1 MRILKN
7 LTLLLLL
14 TLLSSLAA
22 VAAGTMPQ
30 TSTAEAPVWYMVKFM
45 TGGGVL
51 EAQTNGARILVGAQ
65 AAEDA
70 QYWRIE
76 GDASKGYTF
85 ICRKGNMTLYTDN
98 TQRDGMFYAGTS
110 PNANTKFTIK
120 ASTYSGFTDGFTIS
134 PKGNSGVWMNQW
146 TGAGVGHEIGLWN
159 SVDLNCPVQ
168 FISEAEVE
176 EGLKLASLP
185 LIPMPKDVKLLDGIV
200 WWNSFTTVAYADEK
214 HKALAEMYAEMLGAI
229 SGKTLSAVQGTS
241 GSVVLSI
248 DANLKDEAY
257 TLTVDANGAAI
268 TAGTEHGLFNA
279 LQTLRQ
285 LFYDAKYNAGAVQCI
300 SIKDE
305 PRFEYRGFM
314 LDIARH
320 YFDKDEVKKLLDV
333 MALYKVNKFHWHLTD
348 DQGWRIEIPEYP
360 LLTEVGAVRSGSNTK
375 TTSPRFIDDTEYGRG
390 MFYTL
395 DDLREIVDYAQR
407 LHIDIM
413 PEVDLPGHMI
423 AAITAYPDE
432 FACFKTGIDDENR
445 NGYTV
450 RIREGIS
457 KDVLNVA
464 KPEVMNFLYCVLGH
478 VAEVFPYPIIHIGG
492 DECPKDAWNK
502 LISEGNKQFKT
513 WMNGNGLTSADQIQ
527 PWLVNELGKWL
538 KAEYGKDVV
547 CWNELADHWKT
558 SYETKPIIMCY
569 NGDAKGPM
577 QKAANLGLRTIYT
590 GCWPFYL
597 DMYQTYKNNY
607 NDASAHQF
615 DDPYTGGYG
624 NNTLQ
629 RVYEATPTSSIS
641 GKENLCLGVGANLW
655 TETVNNNRE
664 AEHQFFPRMLAL
676 AEVGWLPESQ
686 KNWMSFRQRVQLHF
700 NILDEYGI
708 QYATYDKDAE
718 PVPNDLFY
726 ADLTE
731 GQRLLTDAHPDAVG
745 YPAAGAYAALS
756 SALDAYSQQQNKEQ
770 GEALRK
776 AVADFKAAPICQPE
790 ADKLYRIVS
799 ASVAWSRDYAGS
811 TLYVSADQKRLR
823 FHYTP
828 QTEPEE
834 LFRFEP
840 VASSTEGE
848 HSYRITAQLGEKR
861 INLGTLDGQATTNA
875 TGSVL
880 RVDAATIGSKNP
892 AYYDYIPGD
901 VLISNKNGY
910 TTDGAKSKRLN
921 AQPDGYA
928 YAKADATVGHS
939 GCWRIVEVT
948 DFAAE
953 LEALI
958 AKCERLGILADELV
972 APLREYLNSVTNP
985 ADVTRDD
992 YDRFAALYAE
1002 HLNIKYTPAG
1012 IPLTT
1017 LQPQSLTTSAY
1028 DLQGRRA
1035 DASTQ
1040 GVIISGAKKVV
1051 R

>member
-1 MRILKN
+1 
-7 LTLLLLL
+7 
-14 TLLSSLAA
+14 
-22 VAAGTMPQ
+22 MPK
-30 TSTAEAPVWYMVKFM
+30 TSTAEEPVWYMIKFM

-51 EAQTNGARILVGAQ
+51 EAQDNGAKILVGAQ
-65 AAEDA
+65 ADKYD

-85 ICRKGNMTLYTDN
+85 ICRKSSMTLYTNN

-110 PNANTKFTIK
+110 PNSNTKFNIK
-120 ASTYSGFTDGFTIS
+120 ASTYSGLTDGFVIS
-134 PKGNSGVWMNQW
+134 PKSNSSVWMNQW

-159 SVDLNCPVQ
+159 SVDQNCPVQ
-168 FISEAEVE
+168 FISETEVE

-185 LIPMPKDVKLLDGIV
+185 LIPMPKDVKLLDG
-200 WWNSFTTVAYADEK
+200 NAQMKDFTTVAYADEK

-229 SGKTLSAVQGTS
+229 SGQQMSAVQGAS
-241 GSVVLSI
+241 GSVTLSI
-248 DANLKDEAY
+248 DASLAEEAY
-257 TLTVDANGAAI
+257 TLTVDAGGAI
-268 TAGTEHGLFNA
+268 VTAGTEHGLFNA

-285 LFYDAKYNAGAVQCI
+285 LFYDAKYSGRVQCI
-300 SIKDE
+300 SIADE

-320 YFDKDEVKKLLDV
+320 FFDKDEVKKLLDV
-333 MALYKVNKFHWHLTD
+333 MALYKINKFHWHLTD

-375 TTSPRFIDDTEYGRG
+375 TTNPRFIDDTEYGRR
-390 MFYTL
+390 MYYTL
-395 DDLREIVDYAQR
+395 ADLREIVEYAQK

-413 PEVDLPGHMI
+413 PEVDLPGHMV

-432 FACFKTGIDDENR
+432 FACFKTGIDDENK

-464 KPEVMNFLYCVLGH
+464 KSEVMDFLYCVLSH

-513 WMNGNGLTSADQIQ
+513 WMSDNGLTSADQIQ
-527 PWLVNELGKWL
+527 PWLVNELGIWL
-538 KAEYGKDVV
+538 NEKYGKEVV
-547 CWNELADHWKT
+547 CWNELVDHWKT

-569 NGDAKGPM
+569 NGDAKAPM

-597 DMYQTYKNNY
+597 DMYQTYKNDY
-607 NDASAHQF
+607 NSAAAHQF

-629 RVYEATPTSSIS
+629 RVYEATPTSSIG
-641 GKENLCLGVGANLW
+641 GKEHLCLGVGANLW

-664 AEHQFFPRMLAL
+664 AEHQYFPRMLAL

-686 KNWMSFRQRVQLHF
+686 KNWMSFRQRVQHHF
-700 NILDEYGI
+700 SILDEYGI

-756 SALDAYSQQQNKEQ
+756 SALDAYSQQQSKEQ

-776 AVADFKAAPICQPE
+776 AVADFKAAPICQPVT
-790 ADKLYRIVS
+790 DKLYRIVS

-811 TLYVSADQKRLR
+811 TLYVTADQKRLR

-840 VASSTEGE
+840 VASSVEGE
-848 HSYRITAQLGEKR
+848 HNFRATAQLGEKR
-861 INLGTLDGQATTNA
+861 IYLATLDAQAA
-875 TGSVL
+875 ASSSGSII
-880 RVDAATIGSKNP
+880 RIDAATVGSKNP
-892 AYYDYIPGD
+892 EYYDYIPGV

-910 TTDGAKSKRLN
+910 VPDGAKAKRLN

-928 YAKADATVGHS
+928 YVKADATVGHT

-953 LEALI
+953 LEALL

-972 APLREYLNSVTNP
+972 SPLREYLDGITNSD
-985 ADVTRDD
+985 DVTRED
-992 YDRFAALYAE
+992 YDCFATIYAE
-1002 HLNIKYTPAG
+1002 SFKLKYTPVGVRNVLNECTPAAP
-1012 IPLTT
+1012 I
-1017 LQPQSLTTSAY
+1017 Y
-1028 DLQGRRA
+1028 DLLGRRTEKI
-1035 DASTQ
+1035 DGIT
-1040 GVIISGAKKVV
+1040 ISGTKKVV